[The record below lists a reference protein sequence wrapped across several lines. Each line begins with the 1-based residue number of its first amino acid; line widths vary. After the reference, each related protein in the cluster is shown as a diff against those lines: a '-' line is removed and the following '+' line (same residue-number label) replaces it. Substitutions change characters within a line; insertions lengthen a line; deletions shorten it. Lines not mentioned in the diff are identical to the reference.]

1 MMTFVLRCPAGRIM
15 NARSYD
21 RLNLE
26 IHVPPD

>member
-1 MMTFVLRCPAGRIM
+1 MTFVLRCPAGRIM
-15 NARSYD
+15 NARSYE